1 MSFTNIT
8 DEELVGKGVTGLP
21 DTPGLST
28 EDMQAQFDEYPE
40 FLKDKFRTLISELEA
55 VTGALNIGAV
65 VPENITADGNIQ
77 SILDGLRQY
86 VDDTVIALGTG
97 DMATGIYDPDRD
109 GVIAP
114 AQGGTG
120 QNSLQAA
127 RNAMGLGNTLEALPI
142 ANGGTGQT
150 TVEGVRS
157 VLGLGNTQGALP
169 IANGGTGA
177 STVEGARNALGLGN
191 TSGALPIEN
200 GGTGQT
206 TAAAARNALG
216 LGNTTGALP
225 VANGGTGAN
234 SAESAR
240 ANLGLGSAATE
251 NVMPIEKGG
260 TGTNDGTLNGV
271 KLAINGTTRGYYDA
285 NGNFKSFRQPT
296 GNAAAGDVLS
306 GKTFANSSNDAVTG
320 TMPNRGSATRSINA
334 GSSSTLD
341 AGYYSGGTITA
352 NRYHNDNTYSYPQ
365 NSTGGTVD
373 LGQGHDYRRVNAGNV
388 YAKGNADGKAA
399 KYPYNYSIEIY
410 FVVLDTFNISLNLVL
425 KQNGYTIIS
434 WNNIVL
440 RDVTQHYWNWHANA
454 SYGGLTDAGYDP
466 W

>member
-120 QNSLQAA
+120 QTSLQDV

-157 VLGLGNTQGALP
+157 ILGLGNTQGALP

-177 STVEGARNALGLGN
+177 SSVEGARNALGLGSVATEN
-191 TSGALPIEN
+191 NLPISK
-200 GGTGQT
+200 
-206 TAAAARNALG
+206 
-216 LGNTTGALP
+216 
-225 VANGGTGAN
+225 GGTGATTSEN
-234 SAESAR
+234 AR
-240 ANLGLGSAATE
+240 NNLGLGSVATE
-251 NVMPIEKGG
+251 NIVPLSKGG
-260 TGTNDGTLNGV
+260 TGTGDGTLNGV
-271 KLAINGTTRGYYDA
+271 KLAVNGTTKGYIDS

-388 YAKGNADGKAA
+388 YAKGSADGKAA